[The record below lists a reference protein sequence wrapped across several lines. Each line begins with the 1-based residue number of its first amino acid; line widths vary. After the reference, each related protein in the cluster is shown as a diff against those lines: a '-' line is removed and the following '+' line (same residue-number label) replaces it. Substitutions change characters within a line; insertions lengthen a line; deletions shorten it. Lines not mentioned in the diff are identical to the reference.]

1 MVLVE
6 VLATQ
11 HEHDLVDADVALQEH
26 DELLK
31 FKLLVVT
38 LLDTQLQFVKLVE
51 FPTVKVPHEHDYLV
65 ELTEQLMEAIL
76 KRSFDAQQLHTLA
89 FEVVG
94 SQ

>member
-1 MVLVE
+1 

-11 HEHDLVDADVALQEH
+11 HEHDFVDADVALHEH

-51 FPTVKVPHEHDYLV
+51 FPTVKVPQEQDCLV
-65 ELTEQLMEAIL
+65 EFTEQLMEAIL
-76 KRSFDAQQLHTLA
+76 NRSFDAQQLHTLA
-89 FEVVG
+89 LEFVG